1 MSVEWYIYIYRLMF
15 ELWVA
20 SACGHLCTTRTRA
33 KIHQTKLAVCS
44 AVDISFNCMG
54 SVPLECAFMRICG
67 SWSWMWIVLREQSMI
82 LHKWGY
88 TQHDERELSSVFS
101 QEDEIKLWTAG
112 RRNYVN
118 VVYISASRKYKNSP
132 TYLCQHPKW
141 SVELI
146 LVRITDFGKVKSTSW
161 LMAPKCS
168 CIEISPCIQ
177 SQVLSYFIH
186 SHWHWN
192 GTTVAF
198 GEIIVADDI
207 HRLGAS

>member
-67 SWSWMWIVLREQSMI
+67 SWSWMWIVLRERSMI

-88 TQHDERELSSVFS
+88 TQHDERESSSVFS
-101 QEDEIKLWTAG
+101 QEDEIKLLAVGIMWMSYIFLRVENIKILLHICVSIQNDLLNWYLSVSRTSG
-112 RRNYVN
+112 RWSPLHGSWLQNAVALKFLHAFN
-118 VVYISASRKYKNSP
+118 RK
-132 TYLCQHPKW
+132 CC
-141 SVELI
+141 LI
-146 LVRITDFGKVKSTSW
+146 LFTLTGIEMERQWRSVK
-161 LMAPKCS
+161 L
-168 CIEISPCIQ
+168 
-177 SQVLSYFIH
+177 
-186 SHWHWN
+186 
-192 GTTVAF
+192 
-198 GEIIVADDI
+198 
-207 HRLGAS
+207 